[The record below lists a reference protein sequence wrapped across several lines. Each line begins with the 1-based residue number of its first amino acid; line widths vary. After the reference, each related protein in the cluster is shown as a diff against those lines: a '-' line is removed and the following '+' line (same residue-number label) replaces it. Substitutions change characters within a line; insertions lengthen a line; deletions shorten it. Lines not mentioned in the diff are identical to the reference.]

1 MGKEWNDVPERR
13 QSLSLLPAGD
23 RKEPRADVSGHGLL
37 PEGPEGRFHRDFFCL
52 TLEKL
57 VRRERNK
64 KHDFPLVF

>member
-37 PEGPEGRFHRDFFCL
+37 PEGPEGRFHRDFFFFNVG
-52 TLEKL
+52 KAGQ
-57 VRRERNK
+57 ERK
-64 KHDFPLVF
+64 KQET